1 MTSPNDAGSCSIP
14 PSDGIPVEINGSG
27 VSGHQP
33 SQEPRQAIAQEV
45 SPEAPPEASQEVPQE
60 TPQQPLQKP
69 QQGAIASAG
78 KSKTTPKTTP
88 KTTIIVSPASASPS
102 SHQGSHR
109 WLIALLLL
117 TAVAAGL
124 GGAALGWAIRH
135 QARNPHAAD
144 PPALLDPFVN
154 NEQSFPPIEGWVG
167 DDPIRQYSP
176 EAFSEEVLPDAS
188 PRRAPIRERQFQDSP
203 PVQSR
208 RQIPE
213 EFADPLSPPPVDEP
227 VWTAPDTVPVEPP
240 PQVSQPPVPSSSSSE
255 STPYGA
261 LEAPSPAQPPP
272 ASEGIRKTKPSPEFV
287 EPVPRQTQ
295 SVDIPALPTPAS
307 PPFP

>member
-1 MTSPNDAGSCSIP
+1 MTPPNDADSNPITS
-14 PSDGIPVEINGSG
+14 SDGIPVERNGSG
-27 VSGHQP
+27 VSNHP
-33 SQEPRQAIAQEV
+33 LSQEPPQVISQV
-45 SPEAPPEASQEVPQE
+45 VSQEALQEMPQDVPQE
-60 TPQQPLQKP
+60 TSQKSLQTP
-69 QQGAIASAG
+69 HQGAIASASG
-78 KSKTTPKTTP
+78 KP
-88 KTTIIVSPASASPS
+88 KTTILVSPVSASPS

-109 WLIALLLL
+109 WLIASLLL

-176 EAFSEEVLPDAS
+176 EAFSEEVLPNTL
-188 PRRAPIRERQFQDSP
+188 PHTAPLRERQFQDSP

-227 VWTAPDTVPVEPP
+227 VWTVPDTVPAEPP
-240 PQVSQPPVPSSSSSE
+240 PQISQPPAPPGFSS
-255 STPYGA
+255 
-261 LEAPSPAQPPP
+261 
-272 ASEGIRKTKPSPEFV
+272 
-287 EPVPRQTQ
+287 
-295 SVDIPALPTPAS
+295 
-307 PPFP
+307 